1 MNKWKIAFW
10 ICLTVLLLVTAF
22 STYSL
27 IDQGVTFTHM
37 KEGYTDTEN
46 DLDYIS
52 KIINETDFSKNQ
64 IKTALKRHHLFEYME
79 FDKDTVS
86 LDRVELIFKDEKL
99 IKVLKQW

>member
-10 ICLTVLLLVTAF
+10 VCLTLLLLVTAF
-22 STYSL
+22 STYS
-27 IDQGVTFTHM
+27 IVDQGVTLTHM

-46 DLDYIS
+46 DLDNIS

-64 IKTALKRHHLFEYME
+64 IKTALKQHYLFEYME

-99 IKVLKQW
+99 FKVLKQW

>member
-10 ICLTVLLLVTAF
+10 VCLTLLLLVTAF
-22 STYSL
+22 STYCI
-27 IDQGVTFTHM
+27 IDQGVTLTYM

-46 DLDYIS
+46 DLDNIS

-64 IKTALKRHHLFEYME
+64 IKTALKQHHLFEYME

-86 LDRVELIFKDEKL
+86 LDRVTLIFKNDKL
-99 IKVLKQW
+99 FKVIKQW